1 MWGKLMRRM
10 YLEIIRMA
18 LNTIICLMI
27 FGAGMELSS
36 NYLQVIAILMWFSH
50 IVAITERKT
59 TWGATKKKTQYREE
73 FPKFEGF
80 KLTDDEMMRELNS
93 GRD

>member
-1 MWGKLMRRM
+1 MRRM
-10 YLEIIRMA
+10 YLEIIRMT

-27 FGAGMELSS
+27 FGAGMELGS
-36 NYLQVIAILMWFSH
+36 NYLQAIAVLMWFSH
-50 IVAITERKT
+50 IVASTERKT

-80 KLTDDEMMRELNS
+80 RLTDDEMMRELNS

>member
-1 MWGKLMRRM
+1 MWGRIMRRM
-10 YLEIIRMA
+10 YLEIIRMT

-50 IVAITERKT
+50 IVASTERKT

-80 KLTDDEMMRELNS
+80 RLTDDEMMRELNS

>member
-1 MWGKLMRRM
+1 MRRM
-10 YLEIIRMA
+10 YLELIRLT
-18 LNTIICLMI
+18 LNTFICMLI
-27 FGAGMELSS
+27 FAAGAELDSD
-36 NYLQVIAILMWFSH
+36 YLQMIAGLMWISK
-50 IVAITERKT
+50 IVASTERKT

-80 KLTDDEMMRELNS
+80 RLTDDEMMRELNS

>member
-1 MWGKLMRRM
+1 M

-50 IVAITERKT
+50 IVASTERKT